1 MKKINRINP
10 IAKQLRKFGKQVIPD
25 KRIREKDKQAKKDIR
40 DGKTSED
47 RRADKDL

>member
-10 IAKQLRKFGKQVIPD
+10 IAKQLRKFGKQDIPD
-25 KRIREKDKQAKKDIR
+25 KRTREKDKQAKKDIR

>member
-1 MKKINRINP
+1 MKKVNKINP

-25 KRIREKDKQAKKDIR
+25 KRTREKDKQAKKDIR